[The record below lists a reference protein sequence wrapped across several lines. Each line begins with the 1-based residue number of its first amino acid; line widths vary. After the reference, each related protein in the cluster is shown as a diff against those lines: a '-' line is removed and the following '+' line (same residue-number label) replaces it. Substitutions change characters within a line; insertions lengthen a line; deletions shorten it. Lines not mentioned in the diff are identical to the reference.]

1 MGSRSTSDYIRI
13 PMFDGRE
20 GDLFRKKYRVLQQ
33 LCNGNITVV
42 LFSLNGNCKI
52 VYFFYKTNHE
62 IT

>member
-33 LCNGNITVV
+33 LCNGNIVVV
-42 LFSLNGNCKI
+42 LLSLN
-52 VYFFYKTNHE
+52 
-62 IT
+62 